1 MDIAEYVA
9 RMSLNKNVLQQRTYL
24 IISYFAS
31 ESGATQDTTP
41 EELDSICFSE
51 LYTRAQ
57 TTMRSLQASEVGSR
71 ILSSE
76 EIAELLYIAYNR
88 DDSEILQF
96 TKALD
101 AQYDALYS
109 TGKDV
114 LEKKQEKLNE
124 EINREAIELAT
135 DSIVRADKYKQ
146 IEELKKE
153 QKIKERANE
162 LIDQY
167 KDQMDEV
174 TYKGAKAEIK
184 KAKIKNTANEEK
196 R

>member
-1 MDIAEYVA
+1 
-9 RMSLNKNVLQQRTYL
+9 
-24 IISYFAS
+24 
-31 ESGATQDTTP
+31 
-41 EELDSICFSE
+41 
-51 LYTRAQ
+51 
-57 TTMRSLQASEVGSR
+57 MRV
-71 ILSSE
+71 LSSE

-184 KAKIKNTANEEK
+184 KAKIKNTANEDK
-196 R
+196 

>member
-1 MDIAEYVA
+1 MLTKAQEDI
-9 RMSLNKNVLQQRTYL
+9 T
-24 IISYFAS
+24 
-31 ESGATQDTTP
+31 
-41 EELDSICFSE
+41 
-51 LYTRAQ
+51 
-57 TTMRSLQASEVGSR
+57 
-71 ILSSE
+71 
-76 EIAELLYIAYNR
+76 
-88 DDSEILQF
+88 SEISKMMAKGFSASGKDIDTLTSKFDKF

-184 KAKIKNTANEEK
+184 KAKIKNTANEDK
-196 R
+196 